1 MVIEEKDLTEAALLS
16 ALAELQANR
25 EKYVQAMEKSGLGDG
40 TANLLRE
47 IRAIASR

>member
-25 EKYVQAMEKSGLGDG
+25 EKYVQPWKNPAWE
-40 TANLLRE
+40 TEPPNF
-47 IRAIASR
+47 